1 MIILTPINLFVGF
14 IYSPLN
20 IYVVA
25 TDGNFPIWDEDM
37 PLGGGGHICAL
48 GRGPKII
55 SARDGSMF
63 GSVGDLVSITCMGQS
78 NLTSPIELKI

>member
-25 TDGNFPIWDEDM
+25 TDGNFPYGMRICPWGEGGIYVH
-37 PLGGGGHICAL
+37 LGG
-48 GRGPKII
+48 GPKII